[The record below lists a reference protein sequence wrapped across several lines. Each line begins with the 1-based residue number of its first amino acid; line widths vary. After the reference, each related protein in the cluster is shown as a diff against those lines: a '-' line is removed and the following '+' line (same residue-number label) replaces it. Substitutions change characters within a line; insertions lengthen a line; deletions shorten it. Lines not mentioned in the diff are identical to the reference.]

1 MKRTLLILT
10 VILSAFIGATLGILF
25 TIRYLD
31 VTPSYLSIEEHQKS
45 KSVNYKGDTSF
56 TTFPSAAGLNFE
68 VAAQLITPAVV
79 HIRTIYGPG
88 NFSLNPLERSS
99 NPEAQSTGSG
109 VVISDDGF
117 IVTNYH
123 VIEEANSIEIVM
135 NNNQRFFAKVVGS
148 DPTTDLALL
157 KVKAKGLPFVKY
169 GNSDAITPGQ
179 WVLAVGNPF
188 DLNSTVTA
196 GIVSAKA
203 RNIGIL
209 HDRNNLQIESFIQ
222 TDAAVNPGNSGGALV
237 NLKGELIGINS
248 AIATATGAYSGYS
261 FAIPVS
267 LVKKIMDDL
276 LEFGEVQRGLL
287 GIRIE
292 DVTAD
297 RAEKRHLDVIR
308 GVYVSDVNKGGA
320 AEEAGIEQGDV
331 ITAINKH
338 LVSNMSELQEWV
350 ARNRPGQGVSV
361 TYRRNGH
368 EFQVKAKLKNFEG
381 SERLKKKEVE
391 YEMAGAVF
399 EELGYK
405 ELTRLNLDGGVVIK
419 KLEEGKWKKAGVR
432 EEFIITHIDKIPIDH
447 VADLNRILE
456 LKQGGI
462 LVEGVYR
469 EGEKATYGVVW

>member
-1 MKRTLLILT
+1 MKRALLILT
-10 VILSAFIGATLGILF
+10 VILSAFIGAILGILF
-25 TIRYLD
+25 TVRYLD
-31 VTPSYLSIEEHQKS
+31 VTPSYVSIEDHQKS
-45 KSVNYKGDTSF
+45 RSVNYRGDSSF
-56 TTFPSAAGLNFE
+56 ANFPSLSGLNFE
-68 VAAQLITPAVV
+68 AAAQLITPAVV

-88 NFSLNPLERSS
+88 NFSLNPLERS

-109 VVISDDGF
+109 VILSDDGF

-123 VIEEANSIEIVM
+123 VIEEANTIEIVM
-135 NNNQRFFAKVVGS
+135 NNNQRFFAKLVGA

-169 GNSDAITPGQ
+169 GDSDAITTGQ

-292 DVTAD
+292 DVNAE

-320 AEEAGIEQGDV
+320 ADDAGIEQGDV

-350 ARNRPGQGVSV
+350 ARNRPGQGVNV

-368 EFQVKAKLKNFEG
+368 EYQVKAKLKNPEG
-381 SERLKKKEVE
+381 SELLKKKEVE

-405 ELTRLNLDGGVVIK
+405 ELTRLNLDGGVLIK
-419 KLEEGKWKKAGVR
+419 KLEDGKWKKAGVR
-432 EEFIITHIDKIPIDH
+432 EEFIVTHIDKTPIDH

-456 LKQGGI
+456 SKQGGI
-462 LVEGVYR
+462 LVEGIYR
-469 EGEKATYGVVW
+469 AGEKATYGVVW

>member
-1 MKRTLLILT
+1 MKRALLILT
-10 VILSAFIGATLGILF
+10 VILSALIGAVLGILF
-25 TIRYLD
+25 TVRYLD
-31 VTPSYLSIEEHQKS
+31 VTPSYVSIEDHQKPR
-45 KSVNYKGDTSF
+45 SVNYRADSSF
-56 TTFPSAAGLNFE
+56 ANVPSVGLNFE
-68 VAAQLITPAVV
+68 AAAQLITPAVV

-88 NFSLNPLERSS
+88 NFSLNPLERYS

-109 VVISDDGF
+109 VILSDDGF

-123 VIEEANSIEIVM
+123 VIEGANTIEIVM
-135 NNNQRFFAKVVGS
+135 NNNQRFFARLVGA

-157 KVKAKGLPFVKY
+157 KIKVKGLPFVKY
-169 GNSDAITPGQ
+169 GDSDAITPGQ

-248 AIATATGAYSGYS
+248 AIATATGGYAGYS

-297 RAEKRHLDVIR
+297 RAEKRHLDVIS
-308 GVYVSDVNKGGA
+308 GVYISGVNKGGA
-320 AEEAGIEQGDV
+320 ADAAGIEQGDV

-338 LVSNMSELQEWV
+338 RVSNMSELQEWV

-381 SERLKKKEVE
+381 SEQLKKKEVE
-391 YEMAGAVF
+391 YEIAGAVF
-399 EELGYK
+399 EELNYK
-405 ELTRLNLDGGVVIK
+405 ELTRLSLDGGVLIS
-419 KLEEGKWKKAGVR
+419 KLEDGKWKKAGVR
-432 EEFIITHIDKIPIDH
+432 EEFIVTHIDKIPIDH

-469 EGEKATYGVVW
+469 AGEKATYGVVW